1 MGLPF
6 ALAVED
12 ESRITA
18 QDKEI
23 MGHTQSPGGVAPGRA
38 AAMGMPAGGN
48 GQQGL
53 RPPGF

>member
-18 QDKEI
+18 QEKEI
-23 MGHTQSPGGVAPGRA
+23 MGQTQAQGGVAPGSA